1 MIAYK
6 GFAPDFTASFGSGKK
21 QYHVG
26 DVLEEDSSKTARTG
40 MHCAE
45 YVLDCLRWYPLG
57 NGNRYCQV
65 EARGSI
71 DEDGSVQIACTKMHI
86 VRELNTKQI
95 ASAACMYMVSFPE
108 RDWKPDVD
116 GDISGWQYT
125 SCGEIPG
132 IKGDVDLDVA
142 YEDPAAWTQPTGESR
157 VILCVS
163 IADTYDKAVAENIS
177 AAYPGCKV
185 HRVQALD
192 AGGIEMWVASVAD
205 VWTREQA
212 EILRQQFEAM
222 GINGI
227 IHEVR
232 IVE

>member
-86 VRELNTKQI
+86 GGMYVYGEL
-95 ASAACMYMVSFPE
+95 
-108 RDWKPDVD
+108 
-116 GDISGWQYT
+116 
-125 SCGEIPG
+125 PG
-132 IKGDVDLDVA
+132 ARL
-142 YEDPAAWTQPTGESR
+142 
-157 VILCVS
+157 
-163 IADTYDKAVAENIS
+163 
-177 AAYPGCKV
+177 
-185 HRVQALD
+185 
-192 AGGIEMWVASVAD
+192 
-205 VWTREQA
+205 
-212 EILRQQFEAM
+212 EA
-222 GINGI
+222 
-227 IHEVR
+227 
-232 IVE
+232 

>member
-1 MIAYK
+1 MAKQVLPTNFMDDILNE
-6 GFAPDFTASFGSGKK
+6 SMNGKRRWTIT
-21 QYHVG
+21 QNDDGTYT
-26 DVLEEDSSKTARTG
+26 LEDATT
-40 MHCAE
+40 
-45 YVLDCLRWYPLG
+45 YDQLG
-57 NGNRYCQV
+57 NTFGQAQV
-65 EARGSI
+65 NAMNKAI
-71 DEDGSVQIACTKMHI
+71 
-86 VRELNTKQI
+86 
-95 ASAACMYMVSFPE
+95 
-108 RDWKPDVD
+108 KPDVD

>member
-108 RDWKPDVD
+108 RDWKR
-116 GDISGWQYT
+116 
-125 SCGEIPG
+125 
-132 IKGDVDLDVA
+132 KGRLLDVA
-142 YEDPAAWTQPTGESR
+142 
-157 VILCVS
+157 
-163 IADTYDKAVAENIS
+163 
-177 AAYPGCKV
+177 
-185 HRVQALD
+185 
-192 AGGIEMWVASVAD
+192 
-205 VWTREQA
+205 
-212 EILRQQFEAM
+212 
-222 GINGI
+222 
-227 IHEVR
+227 
-232 IVE
+232 